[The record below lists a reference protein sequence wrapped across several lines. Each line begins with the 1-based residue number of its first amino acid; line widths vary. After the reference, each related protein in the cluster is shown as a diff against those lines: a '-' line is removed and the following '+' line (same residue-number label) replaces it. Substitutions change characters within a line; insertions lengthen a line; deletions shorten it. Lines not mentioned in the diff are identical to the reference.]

1 MAYISP
7 SKEELLA
14 SIRPDMK
21 LTWDFFK
28 RIYGYSLYEP
38 EFAERALTTLEA
50 NGCRLA
56 RNYYLAWVSKYEAER
71 DAEMKNVAVW
81 YAQEC
86 KKQWEK
92 RQKEGEGKRLAEMSN
107 RELLT
112 LLRNLNAGE
121 YR

>member
-1 MAYISP
+1 MAYTSP

-38 EFAERALTTLEA
+38 EFAEKALTKLEA

-71 DAEMKNVAVW
+71 NAEMEKVSVW
-81 YAQEC
+81 YAKEC

-92 RQKEGEGKRLAEMSN
+92 RQKEGEGKRLEEMSN